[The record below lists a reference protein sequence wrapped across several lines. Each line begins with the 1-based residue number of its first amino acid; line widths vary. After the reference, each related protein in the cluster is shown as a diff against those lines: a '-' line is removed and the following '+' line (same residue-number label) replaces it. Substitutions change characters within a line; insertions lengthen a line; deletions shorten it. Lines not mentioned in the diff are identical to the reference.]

1 MMDNIAATVDRL
13 WSALKKQGGAKEAN
27 KVLDG
32 LNYPQVSSVLPYRFY
47 DAESGL
53 YVNKGSI
60 GFMLEAQPLIGAN
73 EHIVQVL
80 DDLIK
85 SKLPRQVPISFHLV
99 STKVIG
105 HQIDNGIADFSWQ
118 GKHADRFNR
127 ITRAFYHHAA
137 KAQFNSPT
145 NLPLTLRDY
154 RVYISYCMKSKK
166 LDKTAITELSHLL
179 KVIRAS
185 LDSAK
190 IATVSVEQSAFVNII
205 SQMANHRPDQLM
217 PAHKSIG
224 RYDELNYQCIDRSTS
239 LEVTPDFLRLTLDA
253 PGGKK
258 TKTRIMNFML
268 EENPDLFMLWQGGD
282 NISNL
287 LSPDLSV
294 ASPFVLTMTLEAEDQ
309 VQAQNEA
316 TRKFF
321 DLDKKANSPY
331 GKVFPAVG
339 KQAKEWGALR
349 ERLNGNS
356 SCLVRYYFNLTAFC
370 PDNADAALVCE
381 QQIIN
386 TFKKNGL
393 QLCSPVFMQMR
404 NYLAMFPF
412 CAGEGLWDDLKAS
425 GATRRCESTQAVN
438 LLPIVADNRLCR
450 SGLLAPSYRNQLA
463 FLDIFDTGLGNTN
476 YNMAV
481 SGTSGAG
488 KTGLVQ
494 PILRS
499 VLDSGGNVWVFDMGD
514 GYKSFCENVGGVYLD
529 GQSLKFNPFANI
541 TNIHAA
547 GERIRDQLAVL
558 ASPNGNLD
566 EVHEDLLLRGVLN
579 AWQQKQQAARIDDVV
594 AFLEVERSNS
604 RYANSA
610 TITARMDEI
619 VELLGKYCSD
629 GIYGAYFN
637 SDTPSLT
644 DDARMVVLELGGL
657 QDKPA
662 LLAAVMFSLIIYIE
676 DKMYRSSRSQ
686 KKVCCID
693 EGWKLLNF
701 KNEKVG
707 SFIETGYR
715 TVRRHFGSFITIS
728 QNIKDFDADEASAAA
743 KAAWGNSAYK
753 VVLKQD
759 TSEFKIYNQNRPNQ
773 FSEHERLVISRFGD
787 AKDQWFS
794 SFMLRIN
801 DISSFHRLFVDPLSR
816 AMFSSNGKDFEFL
829 QSRRREGVDIH
840 DAVYEL
846 ACLRYPDEME
856 ALETWNH

>member
-13 WSALKKQGGAKEAN
+13 MGALKAQNGAATAN
-27 KVLDG
+27 KILGD
-32 LNYPQVSSVLPYRFY
+32 LQYPQVSSLLPYRFY
-47 DAESGL
+47 DTESGL
-53 YVNKGSI
+53 YVNKSTV

-73 EHIVQVL
+73 EHIVQIL
-80 DDLIK
+80 DDLVK
-85 SKLPRQVPISFHLV
+85 SKLPRQVPISVHLV

-105 HQIDNGIADFSWQ
+105 QQIDDGIADFSWQ
-118 GKHADRFNR
+118 GKHAERFNH
-127 ITRAFYHHAA
+127 ITRSYYRSAA
-137 KAQFNSPT
+137 LGQFNSPT

-154 RVYISYCMKSKK
+154 RLYISYCVKSKR
-166 LDKTAITELSHLL
+166 LDKAAITELSHLL
-179 KVIRAS
+179 KVVRAS
-185 LDSAK
+185 LDAAK
-190 IATVSVEQSAFVNII
+190 IVTTQVDQTTFVNII
-205 SQMANHRPDQLM
+205 SQMANHRSTQIDVEYKTIRP
-217 PAHKSIG
+217 
-224 RYDELNYQCIDRSTS
+224 YDEINFQCIDRSTD
-239 LEVTPDFLRLTLDA
+239 LMVTPDHLLLTLNTA
-253 PGGKK
+253 KGKIR
-258 TKTRIMNFML
+258 TRIMNFML
-268 EENPDLFMLWQGGD
+268 EHNPELFMLWQGGD

-287 LSPDLSV
+287 LSPDLSI
-294 ASPFVLTMTLEAEDQ
+294 ATPFVLTMTLEAEDQ
-309 VQAQNEA
+309 VQSQNEA
-316 TRKFF
+316 TRKFL

-331 GKVFPAVG
+331 GKIFPSVI
-339 KQAKEWGALR
+339 KQAEEWGQLR
-349 ERLNGNS
+349 ERLNSNS
-356 SCLVRYYFNLTAFC
+356 SCLVRYFFNMTAFC
-370 PDNADAALVCE
+370 SDDDESALLAE

-386 TFKKNGL
+386 TFRKNGL
-393 QLCSPVFMQMR
+393 TLHSPVYMQMR

-412 CAGEGLWDDLKAS
+412 CAGEGLWEDIKAS
-425 GATRRCESTQAVN
+425 GATCRSESTQAVN
-438 LLPIVADNRLCR
+438 LLPIIADNRLCG

-481 SGTSGAG
+481 TGTSGAG

-499 VLDSGGNVWVFDMGD
+499 VLDSGGIVWVFDMGD
-514 GYKSFCENVGGVYLD
+514 GYKSFCENVGGIYLD
-529 GQSLKFNPFANI
+529 GQSLQFNPFANI
-541 TNIHAA
+541 TDIHAS

-558 ASPNGNLD
+558 ASPNGKLD

-579 AWQQKQQAARIDDVV
+579 AWQSKRNTARIDDVV
-594 AFLEVERSNS
+594 GFLNSERNDP

-610 TITARMDEI
+610 SITARIDEI
-619 VELLGKYCSD
+619 IELLGKYCTD
-629 GIYGAYFN
+629 GIYGAFFN
-637 SDTPSLT
+637 SDSPSLT

-707 SFIETGYR
+707 AFIETGYR
-715 TVRRHFGSFITIS
+715 TVRRHTGSFITIS
-728 QNIKDFDADEASAAA
+728 QNIKDFDADEASSAA

-773 FSEHERLVISRFGD
+773 FSELERQVIGRFGD

-801 DISSFHRLFVDPLSR
+801 DTSSFHRLFVDPLSR
-816 AMFSSNGKDFEFL
+816 AMFSSNGRDFEFL
-829 QSRRREGVDIH
+829 QAQRREGVDIH

-846 ACLRYPDEME
+846 AKLRYPEEME
-856 ALETWNH
+856 ALEAWNQ

>member
-1 MMDNIAATVDRL
+1 MDLITATVDRL
-13 WSALKKQGGAKEAN
+13 RSALKKQGGASAAN
-27 KVLDG
+27 KALSD
-32 LNYPQVSSVLPYRFY
+32 LHYPQVSSLLPYRYY
-47 DAESGL
+47 DADSGL
-53 YVNKGSI
+53 YVNQGSI

-80 DDLIK
+80 DDLVK
-85 SKLPRQVPISFHLV
+85 SKLPREVPISFHLV

-105 HQIDNGIADFSWQ
+105 QQIDDGIADFSWQ
-118 GKHADRFNR
+118 GKRAEHFNR
-127 ITRAFYHHAA
+127 ITRAFYHCAA
-137 KAQFNSPT
+137 KGQFNSPT
-145 NLPLTLRDY
+145 HLPLTLRDY
-154 RVYISYCMKSKK
+154 RLYISYCVKSKK
-166 LDKTAITELSHLL
+166 FDKAAITELSHLL

-190 IATVSVEQSAFVNII
+190 ISTVQVDQASFVNII
-205 SQMANHRPDQLM
+205 SQMANHRPDQLYAASKIVS
-217 PAHKSIG
+217 P
-224 RYDELNYQCIDRSTS
+224 YDELNYQCIDRSTD
-239 LEVTPDFLRLTLDA
+239 LRVHPDHLLLTLDS
-253 PGGKK
+253 PSGGKSR
-258 TKTRIMNFML
+258 TRLMNFML

-282 NISNL
+282 NIANL

-294 ASPFVLTMTLEAEDQ
+294 ASPFVLTLTLEAEDQ

-321 DLDKKANSPY
+321 DRDKKASSPY
-331 GKVFPAVG
+331 GKVFPAVA
-339 KQAKEWGALR
+339 KEAKEWGKLR
-349 ERLNGNS
+349 ERLNSNS
-356 SCLVRYYFNLTAFC
+356 SCLVRYYYNLTTFC
-370 PDNADAALVCE
+370 PDDDDSALLCE
-381 QQIIN
+381 QQVLN

-393 QLCSPVFMQMR
+393 PLYSPVFMQMR
-404 NYLAMFPF
+404 NYMAMFPF

-425 GATRRCESTQAVN
+425 GATRRAESTQVVN
-438 LLPIVADNRLCR
+438 LFPIVADNRLCPK
-450 SGLLAPSYRNQLA
+450 GLLAPSYRNQLG
-463 FLDIFDTGLGNTN
+463 FLDIFDTTLGNTN

-481 SGTSGAG
+481 TGTSGAG

-499 VLDSGGNVWVFDMGD
+499 VLDSGGLVWVFDMGD
-514 GYKSFCENVGGVYLD
+514 GYKSFCENMGGVYLD
-529 GQSLKFNPFANI
+529 GRSLQFNPFANI
-541 TNIHAA
+541 TDINAS

-566 EVHEDLLLRGVLN
+566 EVHEDLLLRAVMA
-579 AWQQKQQAARIDDVV
+579 AWSNKQHSARIDDVV
-594 AFLEVERSNS
+594 AFLQQERDDP
-604 RYANSA
+604 RYTNSA
-610 TITARMDEI
+610 SITARIDEI
-619 VELLGKYCSD
+619 IELLGKYCTT
-629 GIYGAYFN
+629 GIYGSYFN

-676 DKMYRSSRSQ
+676 DKMYRTSRSQ
-686 KKVCCID
+686 RKVCAID

-715 TVRRHFGSFITIS
+715 TVRRHTGSFITIS
-728 QNIKDFDADEASAAA
+728 QNIKDFDADDASSAA
-743 KAAWGNSAYK
+743 KAAWGNSAFK

-773 FSEHERLVISRFGD
+773 FNELERLVISRFGD
-787 AKDQWFS
+787 AKQQWFS

-801 DISSFHRLFVDPLSR
+801 DTSSFHRLFVDPLSR
-816 AMFSSNGKDFEFL
+816 AMFSSKGEDFEFL
-829 QSRRREGVDIH
+829 QARRAAGVDIH

-846 ACLRYPDEME
+846 ACRNFPAEME
-856 ALETWNH
+856 VLESWSH

>member
-1 MMDNIAATVDRL
+1 MDLITATVDRL
-13 WSALKKQGGAKEAN
+13 RSALKKQDGAHAAN
-27 KVLDG
+27 KALSD
-32 LNYPQVSSVLPYRFY
+32 LHYPQVSSLLPYRYY
-47 DAESGL
+47 DADSGL

-80 DDLIK
+80 DDLVK
-85 SKLPRQVPISFHLV
+85 SKLPRQVPLSFHLV

-105 HQIDNGIADFSWQ
+105 QQIDDGISDFSWQ
-118 GKHADRFNR
+118 GKRADHFNR
-127 ITRAFYHHAA
+127 ITRAFYHCAA
-137 KAQFNSPT
+137 RGQFNSPT
-145 NLPLTLRDY
+145 NLPLTLRDF
-154 RVYISYCMKSKK
+154 RLYISYCVKSKA
-166 LDKTAITELSHLL
+166 LDKSAITELSHLL
-179 KVIRAS
+179 KVVRAS

-190 IATVSVEQSAFVNII
+190 IATTQVDQSAFVNII
-205 SQMANHRPDQLM
+205 SQMANHRPEQLYAANKTAN
-217 PAHKSIG
+217 PF
-224 RYDELNYQCIDRSTS
+224 DELNFQVIDRSTD
-239 LEVTPDFLRLTLDA
+239 LQVYPDHLLLTLDA
-253 PGGKK
+253 PNGGKSR
-258 TKTRIMNFML
+258 TRIMNFML
-268 EENPDLFMLWQGGD
+268 EENPDLFMLWQSGD

-321 DLDKKANSPY
+321 DRDKKANSPY
-331 GKVFPAVG
+331 GKVFPSVG
-339 KQAKEWGALR
+339 KEAREWGTLR
-349 ERLNGNS
+349 ERLNSNS
-356 SCLVRYYFNLTAFC
+356 SCLVRYYYNLTAFC
-370 PDNADAALVCE
+370 ADDDDAALLCE
-381 QQIIN
+381 QQILN
-386 TFKKNGL
+386 TFKKNGMPL
-393 QLCSPVFMQMR
+393 YSPVFMQMR

-412 CAGEGLWDDLKAS
+412 CAGEGLWEDLKLS
-425 GATRRCESTQAVN
+425 GATRRAESTQAVN
-438 LLPIVADNRLCR
+438 LLPVVADNRL
-450 SGLLAPSYRNQLA
+450 SPKGLLAPSYRNQLG
-463 FLDIFDTGLGNTN
+463 FLDIFDTTLGNTN

-499 VLDSGGNVWVFDMGD
+499 VLDSGGLVWVFDMGD
-514 GYKSFCENVGGVYLD
+514 GYKSFCENMGGVYLD
-529 GQSLKFNPFANI
+529 GRSLQFNPFANI
-541 TNIHAA
+541 TNINES

-558 ASPNGNLD
+558 ASPNGKLD
-566 EVHEDLLLRGVLN
+566 EIHEDLLLRAVLA
-579 AWQQKQQAARIDDVV
+579 AWGQKQKQARIDDVV
-594 AFLEVERSNS
+594 AFLKKERDDP
-604 RYANSA
+604 RYANSPS
-610 TITARMDEI
+610 ITSRIDEI
-619 VELLGKYCSD
+619 IELLGKYCTT

-676 DKMYRSSRSQ
+676 DKMYRTDRSL
-686 KKVCCID
+686 KKVCAID

-707 SFIETGYR
+707 AFIETGYR
-715 TVRRHFGSFITIS
+715 TVRRHTGAFITIS
-728 QNIKDFDADEASAAA
+728 QNIKDFDADDASSAA
-743 KAAWGNSAYK
+743 KAAWGNSAFK

-759 TSEFKIYNQNRPNQ
+759 TMEFKQYNQNRPNQ
-773 FSEHERLVISRFGD
+773 FSELERQVISKFGD
-787 AKDQWFS
+787 AKRQWFS

-801 DISSFHRLFVDPLSR
+801 DSSSFHRLFVDPLSR

-829 QSRRREGVDIH
+829 QQRRAEGADIH

-846 ACLRYPDEME
+846 ALLRFPEEME
-856 ALETWNH
+856 VLEAWQP

>member
-1 MMDNIAATVDRL
+1 VDRIAATVDRL
-13 WSALKKQGGAKEAN
+13 LSALKKQDGANAAN
-27 KVLDG
+27 KVLGD
-32 LNYPQVSSVLPYRFY
+32 LHYPQVSSLLPYRYY

-53 YVNKGSI
+53 YVNKGSV

-73 EHIVQVL
+73 QHIVQVL

-85 SKLPRQVPISFHLV
+85 SKLPRQVPISIHLV

-105 HQIDNGIADFSWQ
+105 NQIDNGIANFSWQ
-118 GKHADRFNR
+118 GKHADQFNK
-127 ITRAFYHHAA
+127 ITRAFYHSAA
-137 KAQFNSPT
+137 SGRFNSPT

-154 RVYISYCMKSKK
+154 RVYISYCTKSKK

-190 IATVSVEQSAFVNII
+190 ISTLQVEQTAFVNIV
-205 SQMANHRPDQLM
+205 SQMANHRPKQLYAEQK
-217 PAHKSIG
+217 PIRK
-224 RYDELNYQCIDRSTS
+224 YDELNYQCIDRSTD
-239 LEVTPDFLRLTLDA
+239 LQVKPDHLLLTLDA
-253 PGGKK
+253 PDGKSR
-258 TKTRIMNFML
+258 TRIMNFML
-268 EENPDLFMLWQGGD
+268 ESNPDIFMLWQGGD

-287 LSPDLSV
+287 LTPDLSI
-294 ASPFVLTMTLEAEDQ
+294 ASPFVLTMTIEADDQ
-309 VQAQNEA
+309 VKSQNEA
-316 TRKFF
+316 TTKYF

-339 KQAKEWGALR
+339 KQAEEWGKLR
-349 ERLNGNS
+349 ERLNSNA

-370 PDNADAALVCE
+370 PDEDEAALICE

-393 QLCSPVFMQMR
+393 QLYSPVFMQMR
-404 NYLAMFPF
+404 NYMAMFPF
-412 CAGEGLWDDLKAS
+412 MAGEGLWEDLKSS
-425 GATRRCESTQAVN
+425 GATCRAESTQAVN
-438 LLPIVADNRLCR
+438 LLPIVADNRLCQG
-450 SGLLAPSYRNQLA
+450 GLLAPSYRNQLA

-499 VLDSGGNVWVFDMGD
+499 VLDSGGIVWVFDMGD

-529 GQSLKFNPFANI
+529 GEALKFNPFANI
-541 TNIHAA
+541 TNISAS

-558 ASPNGNLD
+558 ASPNGKLD
-566 EVHEDLLLRGVLN
+566 EVHEDLLLRAVMQ
-579 AWQQKQQAARIDDVV
+579 AWEGHKHQARIDHVV
-594 AFLEVERSNS
+594 DFLKEERNNERYKNS
-604 RYANSA
+604 SG
-610 TITARMDEI
+610 ITGRMDEI
-619 VELLGKYCSD
+619 IELLGKYTTT
-629 GIYGAYFN
+629 GIYGEFFN
-637 SDTPSLT
+637 SDAPSLT

-657 QDKPA
+657 QNKPA

-715 TVRRHFGSFITIS
+715 TVRRHTGSFITIS
-728 QNIKDFDADEASAAA
+728 QNIKDFDADEASSAA
-743 KAAWGNSAYK
+743 KAAWGNSAFK

-759 TSEFKIYNQNRPNQ
+759 ASEFKIYNQNRPNQ
-773 FSEHERLVISRFGD
+773 FSELERQVIGRFGD

-801 DISSFHRLFVDPLSR
+801 DTSSFHRLFVDPLSR
-816 AMFSSNGKDFEFL
+816 AMFSSNGKDFEYL
-829 QSRRREGVDIH
+829 QARRAAGVDIH

-846 ACLRYPDEME
+846 ANLRYPEEME
-856 ALETWNH
+856 ALEAWKQ

>member
-1 MMDNIAATVDRL
+1 MDLITATVDRL
-13 WSALKKQGGAKEAN
+13 RSALKKQGGASAAN
-27 KVLDG
+27 KALSD
-32 LNYPQVSSVLPYRFY
+32 LHYPQVSSLLPYRYY
-47 DAESGL
+47 DADSGL
-53 YVNKGSI
+53 YVNQGSI

-80 DDLIK
+80 DDLVK
-85 SKLPRQVPISFHLV
+85 SKLPREVPISFHLV

-105 HQIDNGIADFSWQ
+105 QQIDDGIADFSWQ
-118 GKHADRFNR
+118 GKRAEHFNR
-127 ITRAFYHHAA
+127 ITRAFYHCAA
-137 KAQFNSPT
+137 KGQFNSPT
-145 NLPLTLRDY
+145 HLPLTLRDY
-154 RVYISYCMKSKK
+154 RLYISYCVKSKK
-166 LDKTAITELSHLL
+166 LDKAAITELSHLL

-190 IATVSVEQSAFVNII
+190 IATVQVDQASFVNII
-205 SQMANHRPDQLM
+205 SQMANHRPDQLYAASKIVS
-217 PAHKSIG
+217 P
-224 RYDELNYQCIDRSTS
+224 YDELNYQCIDRSTD
-239 LEVTPDFLRLTLDA
+239 LRVHPDHLLLTLDS
-253 PGGKK
+253 PSGGKSR
-258 TKTRIMNFML
+258 TRIMNFML

-282 NISNL
+282 NIANL

-294 ASPFVLTMTLEAEDQ
+294 ASPFVLTLTLEAEDQ

-321 DLDKKANSPY
+321 DRDKKASSPY
-331 GKVFPAVG
+331 GKVFPAVA
-339 KQAKEWGALR
+339 KEAKEWGKLR
-349 ERLNGNS
+349 ERLNSNS
-356 SCLVRYYFNLTAFC
+356 SCLVRYYYNLTTFC
-370 PDNADAALVCE
+370 PDDDDSALLCE
-381 QQIIN
+381 QQVLN

-393 QLCSPVFMQMR
+393 PLYSPVFMQMR
-404 NYLAMFPF
+404 NYMAMFPF

-425 GATRRCESTQAVN
+425 GATRRAESTQVVN
-438 LLPIVADNRLCR
+438 LLPIVADNRLCPK
-450 SGLLAPSYRNQLA
+450 GLLAPSYRNQLG
-463 FLDIFDTGLGNTN
+463 FLDIFDTTLGNTN

-481 SGTSGAG
+481 TGTSGAG

-499 VLDSGGNVWVFDMGD
+499 VLDSGGLVWVFDMGD
-514 GYKSFCENVGGVYLD
+514 GYKSFCENMGGVYLD
-529 GQSLKFNPFANI
+529 GRSLQFNPFANI
-541 TNIHAA
+541 TDINAS

-566 EVHEDLLLRGVLN
+566 EVHEDLLLRAVMA
-579 AWQQKQQAARIDDVV
+579 AWGNKQHSARIDDVV
-594 AFLEVERSNS
+594 AFLKQERDDP
-604 RYANSA
+604 RYKNSA
-610 TITARMDEI
+610 SITARIDEI
-619 VELLGKYCSD
+619 IELLGKYCTT
-629 GIYGAYFN
+629 GIYGSYFN

-676 DKMYRSSRSQ
+676 DKMYRTSRSQ
-686 KKVCCID
+686 RKVCAID

-715 TVRRHFGSFITIS
+715 TVRRHTGSFITIS
-728 QNIKDFDADEASAAA
+728 QNIKDFDADDASSAA
-743 KAAWGNSAYK
+743 KAAWGNSAFK

-773 FSEHERLVISRFGD
+773 FNELERLVISRFGD
-787 AKDQWFS
+787 AKQQWFS

-801 DISSFHRLFVDPLSR
+801 DTSSFHRLFVDPLSR
-816 AMFSSNGKDFEFL
+816 AMFSSKGEDFEFL
-829 QSRRREGVDIH
+829 QSRRAAGADIH

-846 ACLRYPDEME
+846 ACRNFPAEME
-856 ALETWNH
+856 VLESWSH

>member
-1 MMDNIAATVDRL
+1 MDLITATVDRL
-13 WSALKKQGGAKEAN
+13 RSALKKQGGASAAN
-27 KVLDG
+27 KALSD
-32 LNYPQVSSVLPYRFY
+32 LHYPQVSSLLPYRYY
-47 DAESGL
+47 DADSGL
-53 YVNKGSI
+53 YVNQGSI

-80 DDLIK
+80 DDLVK
-85 SKLPRQVPISFHLV
+85 SKLPREVPISFHLV

-105 HQIDNGIADFSWQ
+105 QQIDDGIADFSWQ
-118 GKHADRFNR
+118 GKRAEHFNR
-127 ITRAFYHHAA
+127 ITRAFYHCAA
-137 KAQFNSPT
+137 KGQFNSPT
-145 NLPLTLRDY
+145 HLPLTLRDY
-154 RVYISYCMKSKK
+154 RLYISYCVKSKK
-166 LDKTAITELSHLL
+166 FDKAAITELSHLL

-190 IATVSVEQSAFVNII
+190 ISTVQVDQASFVNII
-205 SQMANHRPDQLM
+205 SQMANHRPDQLYAASKIVS
-217 PAHKSIG
+217 P
-224 RYDELNYQCIDRSTS
+224 YDELNYQCIDRSTD
-239 LEVTPDFLRLTLDA
+239 LRVHPDHLLLTLDS
-253 PGGKK
+253 PSGGKSR
-258 TKTRIMNFML
+258 TRLMNFML

-282 NISNL
+282 NIANL

-294 ASPFVLTMTLEAEDQ
+294 ASPFVLTLTLEAEDQ

-321 DLDKKANSPY
+321 DRDKKASSPY
-331 GKVFPAVG
+331 GKVFPAVA
-339 KQAKEWGALR
+339 KEAKEWGKLR
-349 ERLNGNS
+349 ERLNSNS
-356 SCLVRYYFNLTAFC
+356 SCLVRYYYNLTTFC
-370 PDNADAALVCE
+370 PDDDDSALLCE
-381 QQIIN
+381 QQVLN

-393 QLCSPVFMQMR
+393 PLYSPVFMQMR
-404 NYLAMFPF
+404 NYMAMFPF

-425 GATRRCESTQAVN
+425 GATRRAESTQVVN
-438 LLPIVADNRLCR
+438 LFPIVADNRLCPK
-450 SGLLAPSYRNQLA
+450 GLLAPSYRNQLG
-463 FLDIFDTGLGNTN
+463 FLDIFDTTLGNTN

-481 SGTSGAG
+481 TGTSGAG

-499 VLDSGGNVWVFDMGD
+499 VLDSGGLVWVFDMGD
-514 GYKSFCENVGGVYLD
+514 GYKSFCENMGGVYLD
-529 GQSLKFNPFANI
+529 GRSLQFNPFANI
-541 TNIHAA
+541 TDINAS

-566 EVHEDLLLRGVLN
+566 EVHEDLLLRAVMA
-579 AWQQKQQAARIDDVV
+579 AWSDKQHSARIDDVV
-594 AFLEVERSNS
+594 AFLQQERDDP
-604 RYANSA
+604 RYTNSA
-610 TITARMDEI
+610 SITARIDEI
-619 VELLGKYCSD
+619 IELLGKYCTT
-629 GIYGAYFN
+629 GIYGSYFN

-676 DKMYRSSRSQ
+676 DKMYRTSRSQ
-686 KKVCCID
+686 RKVCAID

-715 TVRRHFGSFITIS
+715 TVRRHTGSFITIS
-728 QNIKDFDADEASAAA
+728 QNIKDFDADDASSAA
-743 KAAWGNSAYK
+743 KAAWGNSAFK

-773 FSEHERLVISRFGD
+773 FNELERLVISRFGD
-787 AKDQWFS
+787 AKQQWFS

-801 DISSFHRLFVDPLSR
+801 DTSSFHRLFVDPLSR
-816 AMFSSNGKDFEFL
+816 AMFSSKGEDFEFL
-829 QSRRREGVDIH
+829 QARRAAGVDIH

-846 ACLRYPDEME
+846 ACRNFPAEME
-856 ALETWNH
+856 VLESWSH

>member
-1 MMDNIAATVDRL
+1 MDRIAETVERL
-13 WSALKKQGGAKEAN
+13 WSAFKRQNGANDAN
-27 KVLDG
+27 NVLAD

-53 YVNKGSI
+53 YVNKGSV
-60 GFMLEAQPLIGAN
+60 GFMLEANPLVGAN

-80 DDLIK
+80 NDLVK

-105 HQIDNGIADFSWQ
+105 QQIDEGIADFSWK
-118 GKHADRFNR
+118 GKHAERFNR
-127 ITRAFYHHAA
+127 ISRAFYHLAA
-137 KAQFNSPT
+137 KDQFKSPT

-179 KVIRAS
+179 KVVRAS

-190 IATVSVEQSAFVNII
+190 ISTVAVDQHDFVNLIRLI
-205 SQMANHRPDQLM
+205 ANHRPEQLM
-217 PAHKSIG
+217 ATPKPAGI
-224 RYDELNYQCIDRSTS
+224 YDELNYQCIDRSTS
-239 LEVTPDFLRLTLDA
+239 LQVKPDYLLLTLDS
-253 PGGKK
+253 PNGGK
-258 TKTRIMNFML
+258 THTRIMNFML

-287 LSPDLSV
+287 LSPDLSI
-294 ASPFVLTMTLEAEDQ
+294 ASPFVLTMTLEAEEQ
-309 VQAQNEA
+309 VQCQNEA

-331 GKVFPAVG
+331 GKVFPSVG
-339 KQAKEWGALR
+339 KQAQEWGQLR
-349 ERLNGNS
+349 ERLNGNA
-356 SCLVRYYFNLTAFC
+356 SCLVRYYFNITAFC
-370 PDNADAALVCE
+370 PDDADAALVCE
-381 QQIIN
+381 QQIVN

-393 QLCSPVFMQMR
+393 NLSSPVYMQMR

-425 GATRRCESTQAVN
+425 GATRRCESTQVVN
-438 LLPIVADNRLCR
+438 LLPIVADNRLCAK
-450 SGLLAPSYRNQLA
+450 GLLAPSYRNQLA

-499 VLDSGGNVWVFDMGD
+499 VLDSGGLVWVFDMGD
-514 GYKSFCENVGGVYLD
+514 GYKSFCENMGGVYLD
-529 GQSLKFNPFANI
+529 GSTLQFNPFANI
-541 TNIHAA
+541 SDINAS

-566 EVHEDLLLRGVLN
+566 EVHEDLLLRAVMA
-579 AWQQKQQAARIDDVV
+579 AWHTNQHSARIDDVV
-594 AFLEVERSNS
+594 SFLQSERDDP

-610 TITARMDEI
+610 SITARIDEI
-619 VELLGKYCSD
+619 IELLGKYCTT
-629 GIYGAYFN
+629 GIYGSYFN

-676 DKMYRSSRSQ
+676 DKMYRTSRSQ
-686 KKVCCID
+686 KKVCAID

-715 TVRRHFGSFITIS
+715 TVRRHTGSFITIS
-728 QNIKDFDADEASAAA
+728 QNIKDFDADSASSAA

-753 VVLKQD
+753 AVLKQD

-773 FSEHERLVISRFGD
+773 FSELERLVISRFGD
-787 AKDQWFS
+787 AKLQWFS

-801 DISSFHRLFVDPLSR
+801 DTSSFHRLFVDPLSR

-829 QSRRREGVDIH
+829 QMRRAEGVDIH

-846 ACLRYPDEME
+846 ACMRYPEEME
-856 ALETWNH
+856 ALESWTH